1 MTFRRT
7 LLLGALASSL
17 LLAAG
22 TSSQAAYS
30 YSTSLTINNA
40 TGGGTISNGATGATY
55 TLGGTTVIL
64 GNINAPGPFTGP
76 LTPNTGSI
84 SLTSSNTGASQ
95 LFLLTYTDVITITNP
110 VGPAPNSG
118 TFTVTGAMAFANV
131 TSTSATVANGFSGN
145 LNQIKVIGDSIFLV
159 SFGDGTLNDLF
170 SSPTIN
176 NALGSI
182 SANIN
187 ATIPEPASLVLLG
200 TGLVGVLG
208 LGLRRMKRPR

>member
-1 MTFRRT
+1 MTFRRM
-7 LLLGALASSL
+7 LLLGALASSF

-30 YSTSLTINNA
+30 YSTALTITGA
-40 TGGGTISNGATGATY
+40 TGGGVIVNGPTGAAY

-84 SLTSSNTGASQ
+84 ALTSSNTGAAQ
-95 LFLLTYTDVITITNP
+95 QFILTYTDVITITNP
-110 VGPAPNSG
+110 TPAGSTG

-131 TSTSATVANGFSGN
+131 TSTSATVANSFSGT
-145 LNQIKVIGDSIFLV
+145 LNQAKVIGDSIFLV

-170 SSPTIN
+170 SSPTVN
-176 NALGSI
+176 SALGSI
-182 SANIN
+182 SANI
-187 ATIPEPASLVLLG
+187 ATTVPEPASLALLG